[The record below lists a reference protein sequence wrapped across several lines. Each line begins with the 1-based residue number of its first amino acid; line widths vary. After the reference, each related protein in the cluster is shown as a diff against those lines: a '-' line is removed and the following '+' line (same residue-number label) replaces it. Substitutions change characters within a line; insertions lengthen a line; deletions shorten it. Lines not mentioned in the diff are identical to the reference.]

1 MRPSLSMVARAVDVV
16 EGKGWARGTVATSPM
31 AMRTAPCSLTPADG
45 DGDDD
50 DDMARD
56 SDSGSGSGSGDGDG
70 DGVLSSSS
78 SSPRPRLDVESLGK
92 YGLALE

>member
-1 MRPSLSMVARAVDVV
+1 M
-16 EGKGWARGTVATSPM
+16 ATSPM
-31 AMRTAPCSLTPADG
+31 AMRTAPCSLTPAG
-45 DGDDD
+45 SAGD

-56 SDSGSGSGSGDGDG
+56 SSGGSGSGSGSGDGDG